1 MPADLFFIIEA
12 AEKSSCFFIRKG
24 IVRISKTAERKG
36 GEKSRYAF
44 EE

>member
-24 IVRISKTAERKG
+24 IVRFSKTAERKG